1 MESPRVADRAVLI
14 SRSVRLDGAV
24 LSFRTLVDAMAG
36 PRTVWD
42 APGEATVIAG
52 GAAAT
57 LTARG
62 PHRFDRIREA
72 ADRLFRTGNVHA
84 GTEAACPRLFGGFAF
99 YGDTA
104 SGDDA
109 RDDPWVGF
117 PDARFVFPR
126 VQVTL
131 TESGPWLTVNAV
143 GPDASVEA
151 VEQRIADER
160 ERLTALDDGNDHTP
174 RPGISSRRRTTTPED
189 WREVVT
195 TATDRIAAGT
205 LRKVVLAQALEVDLV
220 ADLAVCDV
228 LDRLGEH
235 YPNCT
240 RFLVEPD
247 TTGCDDTETEAPDD
261 ERAGGGTTDST
272 TGETVAHSDGSS
284 HDGSSRSAF
293 FGATPERLVS
303 LRGRTVETDA
313 LAGTTGRGETPAE
326 DEWLARELMA
336 DPKNTHEH
344 DLVADTIGEQLEP
357 FAASISVGERAVR
370 RLATVQHLH
379 TPITAEL
386 AEDTHVLSLVEALH
400 PTPAVGGLPPEQA
413 LETIRE
419 TEPFD
424 RGWYAAPIGWLDA
437 AGNGTFAVGLRS
449 AVATRRRATLF
460 AGVGIVGDSD
470 PDREWDEVELKF
482 RPMLDELEAENHL
495 PPEATRR

>member
-1 MESPRVADRAVLI
+1 MESPRAADRAVLV
-14 SRSVRLDGAV
+14 SRSVSLERAV
-24 LSFRTLVDAMAG
+24 PSFRTLVNAMAG

-57 LTARG
+57 LTASG
-62 PHRFDRIREA
+62 PRRFERIHEA
-72 ADRLFRTGNVHA
+72 AERLFRTGDVHA

-99 YGDTA
+99 YGD
-104 SGDDA
+104 SEGDA
-109 RDDPWVGF
+109 AERAEPWTGF

-131 TESGPWLTVNAV
+131 TENGPWLTVNAV
-143 GPDASVEA
+143 GPEASVAA
-151 VEQRIADER
+151 VESVLEDER
-160 ERLTALDDGNDHTP
+160 ERLTALPEEPPAVP
-174 RPGISSRRRTTTPED
+174 RPGITARRRTTTPAA

-195 TATDRIAAGT
+195 TATDRIADDT
-205 LRKVVLAQALEVDLV
+205 LRKVVLAQALAVDLA

-228 LDRLGEH
+228 LGRLGEK

-240 RFLVEPD
+240 RFLVEP
-247 TTGCDDTETEAPDD
+247 EA
-261 ERAGGGTTDST
+261 AGS
-272 TGETVAHSDGSS
+272 A
-284 HDGSSRSAF
+284 AF

-326 DEWLARELMA
+326 DEWLARELLA

-344 DLVADTIGEQLEP
+344 DLVADTIREQLAP
-357 FAASISVGERAVR
+357 FAASVSVGERAVR

-386 AEDTHVLSLVEALH
+386 AADTHVLSLVEALH
-400 PTPAVGGLPPEQA
+400 PTPAVGGLPPEAA

-424 RGWYAAPIGWLDA
+424 RGWYAAPIGWIDA
-437 AGNGTFAVGLRS
+437 AGNGTFVVGLRS
-449 AVATRRRATLF
+449 AVASRRRATLF

-470 PDREWDEVELKF
+470 PDREWDELELKF
-482 RPMLDELEAENHL
+482 RPILDELEADDDD
-495 PPEATRR
+495 